1 MIIAEN
7 TLYHIDFIL
16 LQFVAGLSMFI
27 SFDLINDFFIYLE
40 IRWNDVRNESLFIEW
55 SITARIF

>member
-1 MIIAEN
+1 MIITEN
-7 TLYHIDFIL
+7 TLYYIDFTL

-40 IRWNDVRNESLFIEW
+40 IRWNDVQNESLFIEW

>member
-16 LQFVAGLSMFI
+16 LQFVAGLSKFI
-27 SFDLINDFFIYLE
+27 SFDLINDVFICLE

>member
-1 MIIAEN
+1 MIITEN
-7 TLYHIDFIL
+7 TLYYIDFTL

-55 SITARIF
+55 SITARIL